1 MTGTTFFIILL
12 VAVCVAIVYWN
23 YRHHHHFHFDPQK
36 LDSALH
42 AEFQN
47 QEEVP
52 REQIVKHFKQ
62 TFRCTSKEALY
73 LLGKAKKEGLVELGE
88 TTVRRIAK

>member
-1 MTGTTFFIILL
+1 MTGTTLIIILL

-23 YRHHHHFHFDPQK
+23 YRHHHHFHFDSKK
-36 LDSALH
+36 LESVLLD
-42 AEFQN
+42 EFKD

-52 REQIVKHFKQ
+52 REQVVKRFKQ

-73 LLGKAKKEGLVELGE
+73 LLGKAKKDGLVELGE
-88 TTVRRIAK
+88 TMVRRVSK